1 VLVLRGRVAV
11 AEEHAPTGEDRRQG
25 GKCYGAGDEP
35 GHVVGSG
42 LDREAEGERAE
53 RGPTRG
59 AGLGDPGRRRGAALP
74 TAARRIPRCAPIRST
89 RRPMTTEA
97 SDEKAKKAA
106 TARPRAAAPKPSSPL
121 ICTASPPVRNA
132 GSTPAVATATA
143 SRTGRRFK
151 ASRSIGASF
160 SAAA

>member
-89 RRPMTTEA
+89 RRPMIAEA
-97 SDEKAKKAA
+97 SDDVRKNIA
-106 TARPRAAAPKPSSPL
+106 TATPSAAAPKSSSPRT
-121 ICTASPPVRNA
+121 CTASPPVRKA

-143 SRTGRRFK
+143 IRTGRRFK
-151 ASRSIGASF
+151 ASRSVEASF
-160 SAAA
+160 STAG